1 VQGSELRRGSS
12 ALPIPQRFEEM
23 TMGKQA
29 KAAICREWNKPVS
42 VETVMIESP
51 RRGEVMIKVAACGV
65 CHSDLSATNGTIPL
79 PPPLVLGHEAAGH
92 VVELGEGVS
101 GLQVGDAVVVSWVAI
116 CGRCP
121 YCVAGRPALC
131 DNTQKAAMTLPD
143 GTRRIKDA
151 KGQELNHFA
160 GVAVMAEYATLP
172 VENVIKID
180 KDIPLDKAALVGCAV
195 MTGVGA
201 AINTAKVA
209 PGSTVAVIGAGGIG
223 LNVIQGAALAGARQ
237 IIAIDMADKKLELAQ
252 VFGASHIV
260 NPNTDG
266 DAVAKVMALTG
277 GGVDYAFECIGM
289 GATIAQAYNMVRKG
303 GTAVVVGVSKVTDTV
318 TLGAFM
324 MPFSEKVL
332 VGCMYGS
339 ARPSTDFPKLL
350 SLYKSHRLKL
360 DELVTATYKIEDV
373 NRAFSDMQSGVNAR
387 GVIVF

>member
-1 VQGSELRRGSS
+1 
-12 ALPIPQRFEEM
+12 
-23 TMGKQA
+23 MGKQG
-29 KAAICREWNKPVS
+29 KAVICREWNKPVS
-42 VETVMIESP
+42 VETVSIESP

-92 VVELGEGVS
+92 VVEVGEGVTD
-101 GLQVGDAVVVSWVAI
+101 LQIGDAVVVSWVAV

-131 DNTQKAAMTLPD
+131 DNAQKAAMTLPD
-143 GTRRIKDA
+143 GTRRLKDS
-151 KGQELNHFA
+151 KGLELNHFA

-172 VENVIKID
+172 RENVVKID

-201 AINTAKVA
+201 AINTAKVV

-223 LNVIQGAALAGARQ
+223 LNVIQGAALSGARQ

-252 VFGASHIV
+252 QFGATHCV
-260 NPNTDG
+260 NPSRDG
-266 DAVAKVMALTG
+266 DVVAKVMAMTG
-277 GGVDYAFECIGM
+277 GGVEYSFECIGL
-289 GATIAQAYNMVRKG
+289 GTTVAQAYGMLRKG
-303 GTAVVVGVSKVTDTV
+303 GMAVVVGVSKMADNV
-318 TLGAFM
+318 TLGTFM
-324 MPFSEKVL
+324 MPFQEKIL
-332 VGCMYGS
+332 TGSMYGS

-350 SLYKSHRLKL
+350 DLYKSHRLKL
-360 DELVTATYKIEDV
+360 DELVTATYKIDDV
-373 NRAFSDMQSGVNAR
+373 NRAFDDMQSGVNAR

>member
-1 VQGSELRRGSS
+1 MAKQG
-12 ALPIPQRFEEM
+12 
-23 TMGKQA
+23 
-29 KAAICREWNKPVS
+29 KAVVCREWNKPVS
-42 VETVMIESP
+42 VELVSVESP

-92 VVELGEGVS
+92 VVEIGEGVTDF
-101 GLQVGDAVVVSWVAI
+101 QVGDPVVVSWVAI

-121 YCVAGRPALC
+121 YCVSGRPALC
-131 DNTQKAAMTLPD
+131 DNAQKAAMTLPD
-143 GTRRIKDA
+143 GSRRLKDA

-172 VENVIKID
+172 CENVVKID
-180 KDIPLDKAALVGCAV
+180 RDVPLDKAALIGCAV

-209 PGSTVAVIGAGGIG
+209 PGSSVAVIGAGGIG
-223 LNVIQGAALAGARQ
+223 LNVIQGAALAGASQ

-252 VFGASHIV
+252 QFGATHTV
-260 NPNTDG
+260 NPERDG
-266 DAVAKVMALTG
+266 DPVAKIGAMTG
-277 GGVDYAFECIGM
+277 GGADYAFECIGL
-289 GATIAQAYNMVRKG
+289 GKTIEQAYNMVRKG
-303 GTAVVVGVSKVTDTV
+303 GTAVVVGVSKMSDSV

-324 MPFSEKVL
+324 MPFQEKVL
-332 VGCMYGS
+332 TGSMYGS

-350 SLYKSHRLKL
+350 ALYKTHRLKL
-360 DELVTATYKIEDV
+360 DELVTATYRIDDV
-373 NRAFSDMQSGVNAR
+373 NRAFADMQGGVNAR